1 MVSIRNWKGFL
12 NLKWIPILAALA
24 IMTGCASAAKKT
36 CLQTDWQRVGYEEGI
51 RGQMAAHSTSQHET
65 CIAEGVPPNIKLY
78 EKGRRD
84 GLLKYCTYDNG
95 YERGVKGDLYQG
107 VCPPILEGP
116 FMDGYHKGLPV
127 YVQQLEGSIRAIVH
141 KQDKLRQELA
151 GVEEDIAYLEKEI
164 AEAGAG
170 QARLGMGMI
179 SEMNMLEADQQS
191 LTLQIS
197 ALEMDL
203 KEMRRRL
210 SQIKEHAGGLHQ

>member
-1 MVSIRNWKGFL
+1 MVSIRNRKGFL

-51 RGQMAAHSTSQHET
+51 RGQMAAYSTSQHET
-65 CIAEGVPPNIKLY
+65 CIAEGVPPDIKLY
-78 EKGRRD
+78 EQGRRD
-84 GLLKYCTYDNG
+84 GLLKYCTNDNG

-107 VCPPILEGP
+107 VCPPILEGS
-116 FMDGYHKGLPV
+116 FMDGYQRGLPV
-127 YVQQLEGSIRAIVH
+127 FGRQLEGNIIAIVN
-141 KQDKLRQELA
+141 KQEKLRQELA
-151 GVEEDIAYLEKEI
+151 SAEEGIAYLEKEI
-164 AEAGAG
+164 AQAAAG

-179 SEMNMLEADQQS
+179 SEMIMLEADQQS

-203 KEMRRRL
+203 KKMRRRL
-210 SQIKEHAGGLHQ
+210 SQIKEQAGALHQ